1 MEQFPT
7 LVLLVGENNLPN
19 ILAVLTFLDNG
30 GAIYF
35 VHSKE
40 TSKHADILP
49 QIIEDLRPGI
59 VGQYQFIEIDLNH
72 LENSSSILSKGLGQV
87 TGKVCFSYTG
97 GTKSMVVYTLLE
109 LQRPTIDMTLI
120 YLYAGTNTF
129 IIDYDQEVRRY
140 RPSIYF
146 DLRTLLKL
154 HFLSECPYSSS
165 TELFLPH
172 TAQKILRL
180 HLREKSSYFNFKQ
193 RYLRDLKKGKCD
205 PASFKLPLDR
215 TKVGS
220 ELKDHLIRD
229 LGVRTLG
236 DALPFSQIS
245 SIKDRDFEFISRWFD
260 GSWLEE
266 VVFIILQKNK
276 KDLNIK
282 ELGYNLTVNPPN
294 KVRFELDVF
303 CIVDSMFFGISCT
316 SNTGHRKLNKDK
328 LFEVAKRTSQIAG
341 AEARFALITLFS
353 DPMSIREEL
362 SAGHSIFRKKF
373 LVLGM
378 KDIPHMEESLVSWIG
393 QNVASREVS

>member
-19 ILAVLTFLDNG
+19 VMAVLTFLDNG
-30 GAIYF
+30 GTIYF

-59 VGQYQFIEIDLNH
+59 VGECHSIEIDLNH
-72 LENSSSILSKGLGQV
+72 LEDSSNILSKGLRQL

-109 LQRPTIDMTLI
+109 LQRPNIDMTLI

-129 IIDYDQEVRRY
+129 IIDHKYVVRRY
-140 RPSIYF
+140 RPRIYF
-146 DLRTLLKL
+146 DLATLLKL
-154 HFLSECPYSSS
+154 HFLSDCPYSFS
-165 TELFLPH
+165 TELFLPQ
-172 TAQKILRL
+172 TALKILRL
-180 HLREKSSYFNFKQ
+180 YLERGNSYYNFKQ
-193 RYLRDLKKGKCD
+193 RYLKDLKKGMYD
-205 PASFKLPLDR
+205 PASFELPIDR

-220 ELKDHLIRD
+220 EIKDPLIKD
-229 LGVRTLG
+229 LGQTFGVS
-236 DALPFSQIS
+236 LPFSHIS
-245 SIKDRDFEFISRWFD
+245 RIKGRDFEFISRWFD

-266 VVFIILQKNK
+266 VVFMVLQKNK
-276 KDLNIK
+276 DNLGIK
-282 ELGYNLTVNPPN
+282 ELGYNLTVRPPN

-341 AEARFALITLFS
+341 AEARFALITLF
-353 DPMSIREEL
+353 PEPESIRKEL
-362 SAGHSIFRKKF
+362 SAGHSVFREKF

-378 KDIPHMEESLVSWIG
+378 KDIPFLEKKLVGWID
-393 QNVASREVS
+393 QNVANQEVS